1 MESRKIQKS
10 GTTFYVYLP
19 ALWCREQNITTNSV
33 VFLKQNPRGDL
44 IIEKKKQEDDQ
55 LSLSFELKDTN
66 HEVINKFIVASYIN
80 PVKKFEIKFNE
91 KLNPKQILEHK
102 KILSGLE
109 LLDFEEDKVYCQTTL
124 SLGDPDIL
132 LFTMIRK
139 INSMASFI
147 KKGTTFELI
156 ERYEMEIDKCNL
168 LVNKSIISSLMHKK
182 DSKLRHV
189 ELFYIGHIS
198 KMLEQIADTLI
209 NIKKSNPV
217 LDDILKQMKNLEI
230 VLENLNEKSVSSYI
244 KSISRLENVKVKD
257 SKTFYQKR
265 VYSVLGHIGETLADW
280 VITKKIDV

>member
-44 IIEKKKQEDDQ
+44 IIEKTKQEDDQ

>member
-168 LVNKSIISSLMHKK
+168 LVNKSII
-182 DSKLRHV
+182 
-189 ELFYIGHIS
+189 
-198 KMLEQIADTLI
+198 
-209 NIKKSNPV
+209 
-217 LDDILKQMKNLEI
+217 
-230 VLENLNEKSVSSYI
+230 
-244 KSISRLENVKVKD
+244 
-257 SKTFYQKR
+257 
-265 VYSVLGHIGETLADW
+265 
-280 VITKKIDV
+280 